1 MRSKLFVPGSRP
13 ELFNKAMGSAA
24 DGLSFDLE
32 DAVAINVKS
41 QAREHVR
48 EFLGQPLNTAK
59 KIIVRIN
66 AQDTKFYLD
75 DLQAMVECQVD
86 IINLPKVESR
96 EQIIRLANDLQE
108 LEQACGRTSP
118 IQILANIESP
128 RGLRLAAE
136 IAGAHG
142 RVMGLQLGFA
152 DLLEPLGI
160 DRHEPDVIHPLQLSV
175 RLAAGEAGIDAYDA
189 AYPSIKDGALYAA
202 EAHYARQLGFT
213 GKSCIHPTQI
223 DMANAAFLPSAAEI
237 AKAQRIV
244 AAAEQATA
252 DGVGAYQV
260 DGQMV
265 DGPFVVRAEQ
275 VLLQARQAG
284 LLQL

>member
-41 QAREHVR
+41 QAREHLR
-48 EFLGQPLNTAK
+48 KFLGQPLNTAK

-96 EQIIRLANDLQE
+96 EQIIRLATDLQK

-160 DRHEPDVIHPLQLSV
+160 DRHEPDVIRPLQLSV
-175 RLAAGEAGIDAYDA
+175 RPVSYTHLT
-189 AYPSIKDGALYAA
+189 L
-202 EAHYARQLGFT
+202 
-213 GKSCIHPTQI
+213 PT
-223 DMANAAFLPSAAEI
+223 
-237 AKAQRIV
+237 KRIV
-244 AAAEQATA
+244 
-252 DGVGAYQV
+252 
-260 DGQMV
+260 
-265 DGPFVVRAEQ
+265 
-275 VLLQARQAG
+275 
-284 LLQL
+284 